1 MSKFIVIEGLD
12 GSGKSTV
19 TKLLAERFAA
29 HDLPCYRTFE
39 PTNGTVG
46 SLIRSILSGKQERL
60 TNAGMALL
68 FAADRIE
75 HIHNEIAPYLMH
87 NYIVCDRY
95 YYSNMAYQSFDD
107 ESIKLVVQYNKEAM
121 KLCKPDITF
130 FINVTP
136 EECMK
141 RIEKRGGNKSIYE
154 TLPELETR
162 HTQFMAAIELMKE
175 TDNIIKVGSDTMS
188 PEDIVNQ
195 MWEHILK

>member
-1 MSKFIVIEGLD
+1 MAKFIVIEGLD

-29 HDLPCYRTFE
+29 HNLPYYRTFE
-39 PTNGTVG
+39 PTNGTIG
-46 SLIRSILSGKQERL
+46 TLIRSILSGKQERL
-60 TNAGMALL
+60 TSAAMALL

-75 HIHNEIAPYLMH
+75 HIHNEIAPNLMH

-107 ESIKLVVQYNKEAM
+107 ESLKLVVQYNKEAM
-121 KLCKPDITF
+121 RLCKPDITF

-141 RIEKRGGNKSIYE
+141 RIEKRGENKSIYE
-154 TLPELETR
+154 TLPELKIR
-162 HTQFMAAIELMKE
+162 YTQFMSAIELMKE
-175 TDNIIKVGSDTMS
+175 SDNIINVGSDTMT
-188 PEDIVNQ
+188 PENIVDQ
-195 MWEHILK
+195 MWEHITQ